1 MNRTS
6 IAELH
11 PRSPSAQGW
20 IMHHWLPLSFDTG
33 CARDV
38 LGYLASA
45 LVLCT
50 FSVKSMRLLRWL
62 GIASNVSF
70 ISYAVI
76 AGMPPILILHSLLL
90 PMNIYR
96 LIEIERS
103 QRRSRLLNRSVYG
116 SAQTFAQ

>member
-1 MNRTS
+1 MNRAS
-6 IAELH
+6 FAELTH
-11 PRSPSAQGW
+11 FFPARKGG
-20 IMHHWLPLSFDTG
+20 IMHHWLPISFDPG
-33 CARDV
+33 CTRDV

-62 GIASNVSF
+62 GIASNLSF

-90 PMNIYR
+90 P
-96 LIEIERS
+96 IERS
-103 QRRSRLLNRSVYG
+103 QRHSRLLDRSIYG
-116 SAQTFAQ
+116 SEQTFAQ